1 LTCSCAC
8 GLPLTA
14 ARAGW
19 DYVYYVLCRYLFC
32 FRIITS
38 LILHSFSAIRL
49 RFFTFLYFLSPAVQI
64 YVLLPSAVH
73 TSFNSDFD
81 PHLVF
86 STIEILQ
93 FKLQNMISPLSALL
107 FGVALASPVVQVR
120 TVTSLNQ
127 AAFEEAQQ
135 RDATATRAFSST
147 AIKVRHLSSRTDT
160 S

>member
-1 LTCSCAC
+1 
-8 GLPLTA
+8 
-14 ARAGW
+14 
-19 DYVYYVLCRYLFC
+19 
-32 FRIITS
+32 
-38 LILHSFSAIRL
+38 
-49 RFFTFLYFLSPAVQI
+49 
-64 YVLLPSAVH
+64 LLPDH
-73 TSFNSDFD
+73 HQFDTSFIFSNSSSILYIPLLSIPCCADLRSFAECSAYFFQFGLR

-147 AIKVRHLSSRTDT
+147 AIKVRHLSSRTD
-160 S
+160 SS